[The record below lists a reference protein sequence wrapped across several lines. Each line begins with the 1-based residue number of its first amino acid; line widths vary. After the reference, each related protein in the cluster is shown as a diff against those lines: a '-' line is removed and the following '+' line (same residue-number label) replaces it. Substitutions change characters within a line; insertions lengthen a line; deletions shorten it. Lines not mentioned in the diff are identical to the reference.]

1 MNLEQLAD
9 KYLPYT
15 KEEMGCAI
23 KKAKKKALRDAF
35 KYDIGVYFNAQL
47 TALQKVQTPKKEYG

>member
-15 KEEMGCAI
+15 KEERNCAI
-23 KKAKKKALRDAF
+23 KKAQKQALRDAF
-35 KYDIGVYFNAQL
+35 KYDIGKYAAEQLKRIADASNA
-47 TALQKVQTPKKEYG
+47 K